1 VRGQPDLI
9 IVGAGVVGAACAMY
23 AAEAGLAVLVLE
35 RDRPAGGVT
44 SAGMGHIVAMDDSPA
59 QLTLTAF
66 SRGLLANLAADL
78 PAVVEYDRCGT
89 IWVAASSD
97 ELDAARAKCE
107 LYHSNALR
115 AELLDARSLASAEPQ
130 LRPDLA
136 GGVLVPDDGVL
147 YQPVFT
153 RWLLDRAQRSGAVV
167 RSGVAVHALSRHG
180 VQSNAGPL
188 AGGATLIAAG
198 TDTCQ
203 LLPMLPIIPRKGHLA
218 VTARMPG
225 TVRHQLVELGYLQS
239 AHAMT
244 RSSVAFNVQPRRTGQ
259 LLIGSSR
266 ELAGSDRSM
275 NRAVLGQMLAR
286 AISFMP
292 VIADIDV
299 LRVWTGMRPATS
311 DGLPFIGRVPG
322 RARVW
327 VASGH
332 EGLGITTALGTGAI
346 VTALLTGTE
355 SPVNAAPFSPDRAC
369 EPAGASHA

>member
-1 VRGQPDLI
+1 VTRQPDLI
-9 IVGAGVVGAACAMY
+9 VVGAGVVGAACAMY
-23 AAEAGLAVLVLE
+23 AAEAGLGVLVLE

-59 QLTLTAF
+59 QLALTAF
-66 SRGLLANLAADL
+66 SRGLLASHAADL
-78 PAVVEYDRCGT
+78 PAGVEYDRCGT
-89 IWVAASSD
+89 IWVAASSA
-97 ELDAARAKCE
+97 ELDVARAKCE
-107 LYHSNALR
+107 LYCAHGVR
-115 AELLDARSLASAEPQ
+115 AELLDARALASAEPW

-180 VQSNAGPL
+180 VQSSAGPL
-188 AGGATLIAAG
+188 AGGATLVAAG
-198 TDTCQ
+198 TDTCP
-203 LLPMLPIIPRKGHLA
+203 LLPNLPIIPRKGHLA
-218 VTARMPG
+218 VTARAPG
-225 TVRHQLVELGYLQS
+225 IVRHQLVELGYLQS

-266 ELAGSDRSM
+266 ELAGPDRSM
-275 NRAVLGQMLAR
+275 NREVLGQMLAR

-299 LRVWTGMRPATS
+299 LRAWTGMRPATS
-311 DGLPFIGRVPG
+311 DGLPFIGPAPG
-322 RARVW
+322 RDGVW
-327 VASGH
+327 VAAGH

-346 VTALLTGTE
+346 VAALLTGTKP
-355 SPVNAAPFSPDRAC
+355 PVDAAPFSPDRIC